1 MRFHVKPP
9 LPKRSARVHA
19 RFGGRSPAA
28 CCCPPYRPA
37 MLGAIATPCTQVT
50 DPAALRTAGIPT
62 FTLPGG
68 SRCLPW
74 GKRLVGRL
82 SLARSTPRAYRRHA
96 DQEDDEREPAS
107 GSSLPVSRETGPSPR
122 ETAAIPPMPV
132 RRRTLSLSDLPC
144 FSNRQ
149 HSICPAQS
157 GCICHVT
164 RRQQYVVSHRARR
177 IRREP
182 LPAAGMRY
190 QVVSRVRRPTTYLP
204 PGRERPSRLIQQLG
218 VTASAL
224 GDVGRVA
231 RSIAVGHF
239 TIGFT

>member
-1 MRFHVKPP
+1 M
-9 LPKRSARVHA
+9 
-19 RFGGRSPAA
+19 
-28 CCCPPYRPA
+28 CPP
-37 MLGAIATPCTQVT
+37 
-50 DPAALRTAGIPT
+50 
-62 FTLPGG
+62 
-68 SRCLPW
+68 

-82 SLARSTPRAYRRHA
+82 SLARSTPHVCRRHA
-96 DQEDDEREPAS
+96 SQEDDEREPAS
-107 GSSLPVSRETGPSPR
+107 DSSLPVSRETGPSPR
-122 ETAAIPPMPV
+122 ETADIPPTPV
-132 RRRTLSLSDLPC
+132 RRRTLSLSELPC

-157 GCICHVT
+157 VCICHVT
-164 RRQQYVVSHRARR
+164 PRQQVASHRARR

-190 QVVSRVRRPTTYLP
+190 QVASRVRRPTTYLP

-224 GDVGRVA
+224 GDVGRVS